1 ANVAG
6 VFQLAPEFSLD
17 IAPSSV
23 ALPSEGIFSAAE
35 AISVVVY
42 NLGESTVT
50 DFDISYQINGGT
62 IVTESFTGNL
72 ASTESTTFTFA
83 QTADLSQEGE
93 NFIIEIT
100 TNLSG
105 DQKVENNVITAE
117 IKSLFSKEIGV
128 TEIISPSSGEN
139 LSSEQVTIAVTNFGG
154 VAQSGFDVSYAL
166 NGGAAIVESFMQTI
180 QPGETVNFSFSQNAD
195 LTTTGTYELEARTLL
210 IDDSVAGN
218 DGITKSVSN
227 FSCTNFETSVPV
239 SITDNTTVTSVIN
252 STLDELIESII
263 VTVNIEHTYNADLI
277 IKLIGPG
284 NEEVLLSN
292 TNGGSSN
299 NFTNTIFDD
308 NAAQS
313 ITEGIGPFS
322 GSFRPETPFSDLA
335 GLSTLGD
342 WTLSVQ
348 DTAGGDVGQ
357 ITDWAISFC
366 TAPPLGVGENLDPNN
381 DLIIVYKENN
391 QFEIRFESDTVNDQL
406 DMDIFNLSGQRLL
419 YYRLNKD
426 SKGYYYDLDMSYASS
441 GVYLVRLK
449 DKQNRS
455 KVKRLV
461 VN

>member
-1 ANVAG
+1 YSKIDIDPANDEKFWYITEYINSSRNRANVAG

-180 QPGETVNFSFSQNAD
+180 QPGETVNFSFS
-195 LTTTGTYELEARTLL
+195 
-210 IDDSVAGN
+210 
-218 DGITKSVSN
+218 
-227 FSCTNFETSVPV
+227 
-239 SITDNTTVTSVIN
+239 
-252 STLDELIESII
+252 
-263 VTVNIEHTYNADLI
+263 
-277 IKLIGPG
+277 
-284 NEEVLLSN
+284 
-292 TNGGSSN
+292 
-299 NFTNTIFDD
+299 
-308 NAAQS
+308 
-313 ITEGIGPFS
+313 
-322 GSFRPETPFSDLA
+322 
-335 GLSTLGD
+335 
-342 WTLSVQ
+342 
-348 DTAGGDVGQ
+348 
-357 ITDWAISFC
+357 
-366 TAPPLGVGENLDPNN
+366 
-381 DLIIVYKENN
+381 
-391 QFEIRFESDTVNDQL
+391 
-406 DMDIFNLSGQRLL
+406 
-419 YYRLNKD
+419 
-426 SKGYYYDLDMSYASS
+426 
-441 GVYLVRLK
+441 
-449 DKQNRS
+449 
-455 KVKRLV
+455 
-461 VN
+461 